1 MVSFDR
7 EEAPGGPVIRG
18 FAGNAF
24 RIEDRIIPG
33 GLWLTPDTAKDW
45 NAPALPALSVD
56 HLAELLATEPSPEF
70 LLLGTGATMR
80 RPSPAFASALD
91 ALGFGVEA
99 MDSRAA
105 ARAWNML
112 RGEDRWIV
120 AALMP
125 LGG

>member
-7 EEAPGGPVIRG
+7 ENPASGPVIRG
-18 FAGNAF
+18 FAGTAF
-24 RIEDRIIPG
+24 RIEDRIVPG
-33 GLWLTPDTAKDW
+33 GLWLTPDSARDW
-45 NAPALPALSVD
+45 DAPALDALSVD
-56 HLAELLATEPSPEF
+56 DVAALMALEPPPEF
-70 LLLGTGATMR
+70 LLLGTGPAMR
-80 RPSPAFASALD
+80 RPTPAFTAAVE

-105 ARAWNML
+105 ARAWNVL

-125 LGG
+125 L